1 MGGYVCTVAGG
12 NGGVGKTTTAIN
24 LGAALAARGHE
35 TVIVDADLAMP
46 NVADLL
52 GVEVETA
59 LHDVLAGSATI
70 SETLTDAGEL
80 TIIPGETNLDAY
92 ADADPKKLP
101 KVINTLARTYD
112 AVITDTAA
120 GLSAETTVPL
130 ELADGVV
137 LVTTPD
143 HVSLTDTGKT
153 GTLAEMVDSPI
164 LGALLVRATKE
175 TPIADI
181 DAEFGFPLLG
191 GIPEDYDAVGD
202 EPLVT
207 SAADSPAA
215 AAYRD
220 LGDELAPVFFDGAAI
235 EDTDL
240 VPEEWV
246 A

>member
-24 LGAALAARGHE
+24 LGAALAARGYE

-52 GVEVETA
+52 GVDVETS
-59 LHDVLAGSATI
+59 LHDVLAASATL
-70 SETLTDAGEL
+70 SETLTDAGGL

-101 KVINTLARTYD
+101 KVVNTLARTYD
-112 AVITDTAA
+112 VVVIDTAA
-120 GLSAETTVPL
+120 GLSTETTIPL

-153 GTLAEMVDSPI
+153 GTLSEMVDSPI
-164 LGALLVRATKE
+164 LGALLVRATAE
-175 TPIADI
+175 TPITDI
-181 DAEFGFPLLG
+181 DAEFDFPLLG
-191 GIPEDYDAVGD
+191 GIPEDYDAVGA

-207 SAADSPAA
+207 NTPDSPAA

-220 LGDELAPVFFDGAAI
+220 LADELAPVFFEGAPI
-235 EDTDL
+235 EEVDL
-240 VPEEWV
+240 VPHEWV
-246 A
+246 G